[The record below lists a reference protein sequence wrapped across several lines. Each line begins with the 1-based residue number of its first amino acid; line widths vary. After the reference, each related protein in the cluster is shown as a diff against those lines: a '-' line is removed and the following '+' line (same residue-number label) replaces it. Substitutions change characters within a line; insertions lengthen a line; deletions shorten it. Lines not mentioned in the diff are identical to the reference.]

1 MIERKFVQEG
11 IANMKIAEFLDKE
24 LDRAEYS
31 GCEIRRTPLATR
43 IVIRA
48 GRPAII
54 IGRGGERIARLQK
67 TLKERFG
74 LENPQIEVKGVDNPY
89 LDAKIVAKRIKFALE
104 RGLNYR
110 RVVNMFLSRVM
121 EAGAVGVE
129 IDVSGKL
136 TGERHR
142 TEKYFAG
149 YVMKCGFP
157 AQTYVDVVQEQ
168 AVLKPGVIGI
178 KVHIMPFMPPEME
191 MEKKVAKGDVEI
203 KEEVIKKLM
212 PKKEREEK
220 EKVEDKEK
228 ESEEVR
234 SVDEGAET
242 EEKTEKKK
250 KLNKKEKKE
259 DKVSEGE

>member
-11 IANMKIAEFLDKE
+11 IVNMKIAEFLDKE

-54 IGRGGERIARLQK
+54 IGRGGERIARLQQ
-67 TLKERFG
+67 TLKEKFG

-212 PKKEREEK
+212 PKKEEEENKEGEGVKSEEK
-220 EKVEDKEK
+220 E
-228 ESEEVR
+228 
-234 SVDEGAET
+234 AET
-242 EEKTEKKK
+242 EEKTEKE
-250 KLNKKEKKE
+250 KEGDEKKKE
-259 DKVSEGE
+259 DKVSKGE